1 MAYLTGIFGVVV
13 LTFWGAAV
21 FFGYGT
27 TPTPSSKVPESVRSS
42 PGGYRSWA
50 FWHSGT
56 HGGK

>member
-1 MAYLTGIFGVVV
+1 MPWLTGLVGLGI
-13 LTFWGAAV
+13 LALWGATV
-21 FFGYGT
+21 FFGYGIVSV
-27 TPTPSSKVPESVRSS
+27 PNNQVPESVRSS